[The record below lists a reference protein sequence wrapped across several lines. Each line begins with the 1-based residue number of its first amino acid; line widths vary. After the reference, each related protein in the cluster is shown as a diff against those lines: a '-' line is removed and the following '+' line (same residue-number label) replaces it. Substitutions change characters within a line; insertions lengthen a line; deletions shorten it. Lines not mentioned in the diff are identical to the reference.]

1 MFAAHVGLE
10 QASLIV
16 IASLCPLEQSRDLPN
31 ILSPIRRS
39 ATSNDVS
46 AHRQQIPAAACV
58 RDREGNHHMC
68 ARQMVTTSFPGEGN
82 CNIIRYEE
90 ERRVCLH
97 AKTLRITNDDAL
109 ISIRHVVTR
118 NGDNCSAL
126 PSHMPP
132 RICRLANGVTSA
144 RATMMVALQLGE
156 RIEFLVLIVVSWLLS
171 FTISQLSHPEEEIQ
185 EEEEQGRLV
194 RRPQAGSSLRRG
206 NARARLTLMNERGEQ
221 SAYYAHDFNALLKTN
236 KQRRVIVFLRARR
249 WAPNY

>member
-1 MFAAHVGLE
+1 MENALGSTCHPLFDNLVSKLMNSRTAGGTMMWVASPPTLE

-118 NGDNCSAL
+118 NGDIIAPPFL
-126 PSHMPP
+126 PT
-132 RICRLANGVTSA
+132 CRLAFADWRT
-144 RATMMVALQLGE
+144 E
-156 RIEFLVLIVVSWLLS
+156 LS
-171 FTISQLSHPEEEIQ
+171 E
-185 EEEEQGRLV
+185 
-194 RRPQAGSSLRRG
+194 
-206 NARARLTLMNERGEQ
+206 
-221 SAYYAHDFNALLKTN
+221 
-236 KQRRVIVFLRARR
+236 
-249 WAPNY
+249 

>member
-1 MFAAHVGLE
+1 MWAASPPTLE

-132 RICRLANGVTSA
+132 RICRLANGVS
-144 RATMMVALQLGE
+144 E
-156 RIEFLVLIVVSWLLS
+156 
-171 FTISQLSHPEEEIQ
+171 
-185 EEEEQGRLV
+185 
-194 RRPQAGSSLRRG
+194 
-206 NARARLTLMNERGEQ
+206 
-221 SAYYAHDFNALLKTN
+221 
-236 KQRRVIVFLRARR
+236 
-249 WAPNY
+249 